1 MKRGT
6 RCVAQTINLSNPET
20 CVRPKRIQKLVHA
33 DMMQPCP
40 SIVAGGS
47 SYWTPRPV
55 PIKICTRKDMQ
66 RTCPPKLCEC
76 PQKTSPKT
84 SGYRFCN
91 ILLFL
96 VKSSI
101 AAGLVYWTHTE
112 GLWGSSADVE
122 DLYRR
127 IMATI
132 APTLDD
138 REVVTHDDNNVNFC
152 FFSIHGNCYV
162 FTDRIA
168 SHKRFQEHDDT
179 EVQLRLVYH
188 NELYRERVDDAA
200 QAASTYVGRRRT
212 SQGRAIQRRI
222 FRRYDGYRRGKL
234 TLAPLLNH
242 TRQIPCVVLFA
253 LVSSV

>member
-6 RCVAQTINLSNPET
+6 KCVAQTINLSNPET

-40 SIVAGGS
+40 SIVAGSS

-76 PQKTSPKT
+76 PQKTLPKT
-84 SGYRFCN
+84 SGYKFCN

-127 IMATI
+127 IMATL

-138 REVVTHDDNNVNFC
+138 REVIELPRINDFKNTMIQKYNYALFT
-152 FFSIHGNCYV
+152 IMNCIV
-162 FTDRIA
+162 SA
-168 SHKRFQEHDDT
+168 SMILRRQLQSMLVDVEPAKVEPSDAESSDDT
-179 EVQLRLVYH
+179 TDPE
-188 NELYRERVDDAA
+188 EE
-200 QAASTYVGRRRT
+200 S
-212 SQGRAIQRRI
+212 
-222 FRRYDGYRRGKL
+222 
-234 TLAPLLNH
+234 
-242 TRQIPCVVLFA
+242 
-253 LVSSV
+253 

>member
-6 RCVAQTINLSNPET
+6 KCIAQTINLSNPET

-40 SIVAGGS
+40 SIVAGSS

-76 PQKTSPKT
+76 PQKTLPKT
-84 SGYRFCN
+84 SSYKFCN

-132 APTLDD
+132 AFDD
-138 REVVTHDDNNVNFC
+138 REVIELPRIHDFKNTMIQQYNYTLFT
-152 FFSIHGNCYV
+152 IMNCIV
-162 FTDRIA
+162 SA
-168 SHKRFQEHDDT
+168 STMLQKQLQSMLVDVEPAKVEPSGAQSFDDT
-179 EVQLRLVYH
+179 TDTE
-188 NELYRERVDDAA
+188 EE
-200 QAASTYVGRRRT
+200 S
-212 SQGRAIQRRI
+212 
-222 FRRYDGYRRGKL
+222 
-234 TLAPLLNH
+234 
-242 TRQIPCVVLFA
+242 
-253 LVSSV
+253 